1 MKNRKT
7 NVTNKARSAG
17 SGHRGS
23 RALQIRIGVIIL
35 TSIAIFASVLMI
47 AALGRASTANSS
59 SSRMDSSFPLAS
71 IVSENVTESSEAASS
86 SENSSSSSASSEP
99 ALSPT
104 TAATPTT
111 SYDPNLPVST
121 ARDGWSYT
129 PGGSQGVPAKASTL
143 HVTECD
149 RFNGIWQADTT
160 KKKVYITMDC
170 GYDYNG
176 NTEKIL
182 DIAKANNFKITFFL
196 TGAMFETDTLKALV
210 QRMVDEGHLV
220 GNHTWNHPS
229 LPVMMNEKGAAAV
242 NTELDKVESAFYEL
256 TGKKIASYMRPP
268 MGEFSEATMQLIQ
281 NRGYRS
287 VYWSFAYRDWVTTE
301 QMTHDDA
308 LSKTLAGLHNGV
320 VYLLHT
326 VSDTNVSILK
336 ELVDGIRAQGYEIG
350 LVNEIK

>member
-1 MKNRKT
+1 
-7 NVTNKARSAG
+7 
-17 SGHRGS
+17 
-23 RALQIRIGVIIL
+23 
-35 TSIAIFASVLMI
+35 MI
-47 AALGRASTANSS
+47 AALKKSNSAYSS
-59 SSRMDSSFPLAS
+59 SSRMDSNLPFAS
-71 IVSENVTESSEAASS
+71 VVSEDGIDSKPVSSSGNSS
-86 SENSSSSSASSEP
+86 SEVVSSEP
-99 ALSPT
+99 ELTPT
-104 TAATPTT
+104 TMATPTT
-111 SYDPNLPVST
+111 SYDPNLQVST

-129 PGGSQGVPAKASTL
+129 PGGSQGVLAKASTL

-149 RFNGIWQADTT
+149 RFNGIWQGDTT
-160 KKKVYITMDC
+160 KKKAYITMDC

-176 NTEKIL
+176 NTAKIL
-182 DIAKANNFKITFFL
+182 DILKGKNVKITFFV

-229 LPVMMNEKGAAAV
+229 LPTMMNEKGAAAV
-242 NTELDKVESAFYEL
+242 NTELDKIESAFFEL

-301 QMTHDDA
+301 QMTYDDA
-308 LSKTLAGLHNGV
+308 LSKTKAGLHNGV

-326 VSDTNVSILK
+326 VSNTNVEILPALID
-336 ELVDGIRAQGYEIG
+336 EIQAQGYEFG